1 MISIAAFASACL
13 VLLPLALYAK
23 EITPPAVPPGI
34 EVPAGHSPFLLG
46 YATGTQN
53 YICLST
59 DSAVAWSPLGPQ
71 ATLFDEKESQ
81 MATHFLS
88 PNAEEDGM
96 ARPTWQD
103 SQDTSTVWA
112 SALQNSSDADFV
124 EPEAI
129 PWLLLQVVGTDFG
142 PSGGDRL
149 TKTTYMQRV
158 HTSGGL
164 APATGCTD
172 ADDVHTRVFV
182 PYTAEYLFY
191 KATNAK

>member
-1 MISIAAFASACL
+1 MQPIHARKTQTISRHRCMISIAALASACL

-23 EITPPAVPPGI
+23 EITPPAVPPGL

-81 MATHFLS
+81 VATHFLS

-103 SQDTSTVWA
+103 
-112 SALQNSSDADFV
+112 
-124 EPEAI
+124 
-129 PWLLLQVVGTDFG
+129 
-142 PSGGDRL
+142 
-149 TKTTYMQRV
+149 
-158 HTSGGL
+158 
-164 APATGCTD
+164 
-172 ADDVHTRVFV
+172 
-182 PYTAEYLFY
+182 
-191 KATNAK
+191 